1 MSLLVVHHRV
11 RDFDAWKP
19 VFDEHEGSR
28 REHGALHHWVYR
40 TVDDPNDVVVAVEFR
55 SENDARGFV
64 GDPSLREAMERA
76 GVEGEPQ
83 IQFRELVETRDY

>member
-11 RDFDAWKP
+11 RDFDSWKP
-19 VFDEHEGSR
+19 VFDEHESSR
-28 REHGALHHWVYR
+28 REHGAKHHWVYR

-55 SENDARGFV
+55 SENDAREFV
-64 GDPSLREAMERA
+64 QDPSLREAMEKA

-83 IQFRELVETRDY
+83 VQFRELVEDVGY